1 MLAVLREL
9 SEITN
14 EWFMLGLVLG
24 LKDSTL
30 KGIKTD
36 NTNVQECKEEMVRS
50 WLQRKDEC
58 TPPSWQALVEA
69 LKDTLVKRNDVAEK
83 IKQKYKI

>member
-1 MLAVLREL
+1 MLAVLHEL

-58 TPPSWQALVEA
+58 TPSWPALVAA